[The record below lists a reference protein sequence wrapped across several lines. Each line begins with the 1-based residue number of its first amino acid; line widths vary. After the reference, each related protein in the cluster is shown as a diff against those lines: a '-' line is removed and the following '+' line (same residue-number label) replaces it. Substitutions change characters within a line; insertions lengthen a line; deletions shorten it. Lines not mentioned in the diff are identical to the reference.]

1 MPRTFKLP
9 HFYHSPIISVVKR
22 ARRETDVRKRDL
34 SPTLLDFGSVRF
46 KIARHF
52 GFCYGVENAIE
63 IAYQALAENPNKRIF
78 LLSEIIHNPHVNEDL
93 RERGVQ
99 FLMDTAGAPLLSFDI
114 LMPDDVVIVP
124 AFGTTLEVEQALKER
139 SVTLTAYN
147 TTCPFVE
154 KVWRRSEEIGKQDYT
169 VVIHGKQYHEETR
182 ATFSHAQASAPVVV
196 VRDLEEAQALAK
208 VMSGEEDTAFFFK
221 KFADR
226 FSHGFDPTIHLK
238 RIGVVNQT
246 TMLATE
252 TEAIAD
258 LLRETMRKT
267 YGDAEMSAHFA
278 DTRDT
283 LCYATKENQ
292 DATLAL
298 IADGGDLAV
307 VVGGYN
313 SSNTSHLVEL
323 CQRQLPTYFVRNAD
337 ELLSPKQIRHLELE
351 TKTVRVTENWLF
363 QTTEIPKSRTPID
376 VVLTAGAS
384 CPDVLLDQV
393 LQKIVGWFPNTPSIE
408 EVLEPYDTL

>member
-9 HFYHSPIISVVKR
+9 HFYHSPIISLVKR
-22 ARRETDVRKRDL
+22 ARREIDIRKRDL
-34 SPTLLDFGSVRF
+34 SPTLLDFGPVRF

-63 IAYQALAENPNKRIF
+63 IAYQALAENPDKRIF
-78 LLSEIIHNPHVNEDL
+78 LLSEIIHNPHVNENL

-99 FLMDTAGAPLLSFDI
+99 FLMDTAGTPLLPFDI

-139 SVTLTAYN
+139 GVTLTAYN

-154 KVWRRSEEIGKQDYT
+154 KVWRRSEEIGKQAYT
-169 VVIHGKQYHEETR
+169 VVIHGKRYHEETR
-182 ATFSHAQASAPVVV
+182 ATFSHAQAAAPVVV
-196 VRDLEEAQALAK
+196 VRDLEEAEALAK
-208 VMSGEEDTAFFFK
+208 VISGEEGTAFFFE

-226 FSHGFDPTIHLK
+226 FSPGFDPTRHLK

-246 TMLATE
+246 TMLASE

-258 LLRETMRKT
+258 LLREVVRKT
-267 YGDAEMSAHFA
+267 DVDAELSTRFA
-278 DTRDT
+278 DTKDT

-298 IADGGDLAV
+298 IADGGDIAV

-323 CQRQLPTYFVRNAD
+323 CEQHLPTYFVRNAD
-337 ELLSPKQIRHLELE
+337 ELLSPQRIRHLDLE
-351 TKTVRVTENWLF
+351 TKTVQMTENWLF
-363 QTTEIPKSRTPID
+363 PTAEAPESETPID

-393 LQKIVGWFPNTPSIE
+393 LQKIVAWFPHTRSID
-408 EVLEPYDTL
+408 EVLEPYSTF

>member
-1 MPRTFKLP
+1 MPRTFNLP
-9 HFYHSPIISVVKR
+9 HFYHSPIISVVKQ
-22 ARRETDVRKRDL
+22 ARRDTDARKRDL
-34 SPTLLDFGSVRF
+34 APTLLDFGPVRF
-46 KIARHF
+46 KVARHF

-78 LLSEIIHNPHVNEDL
+78 LLSEIIHNPHVNENL
-93 RERGVQ
+93 RQRGVQ
-99 FLMDTAGAPLLSFDI
+99 FLMDTAGTPLLPFDI
-114 LMPDDVVIVP
+114 LMPNDVVIVP
-124 AFGTTLEVEQALKER
+124 AFGTTLEIEKALKAR
-139 SVTLTAYN
+139 GVTLTAYN

-169 VVIHGKQYHEETR
+169 VVIHGKRYHEETR

-196 VRDLEEAQALAK
+196 VRDLAEARDLAK
-208 VMSGEEDTAFFFK
+208 VISGEADTEFFFE

-226 FSHGFDPTIHLK
+226 FSPGFDPIVHLK

-252 TEAIAD
+252 TEAIAN
-258 LLRETMRKT
+258 LLQETIRT
-267 YGDAEMSAHFA
+267 VYGEAEMSSHFA

-298 IADGGDLAV
+298 IADSGDIAV

-323 CQRQLPTYFVRNAD
+323 CQQHLPTYFIRDAD
-337 ELLSPKQIRHLELE
+337 ELLSPARIRHLELE
-351 TKTVRVTENWLF
+351 TKQV
-363 QTTEIPKSRTPID
+363 QTTEDWLLTDPKTPTDI
-376 VVLTAGAS
+376 VLTAGAS
-384 CPDVLLDQV
+384 CPDVLLDEV
-393 LQKIVGWFPNTPSIE
+393 LQKIVGWFPDTRSVE
-408 EVLEPYDTL
+408 EVLEPFL

>member
-1 MPRTFKLP
+1 MERGKQMPRTFNLP
-9 HFYHSPIISVVKR
+9 HFYHSPIISVVKQ
-22 ARRETDVRKRDL
+22 ARRDTDARKRDL
-34 SPTLLDFGSVRF
+34 APTLLDFGPVRF

-78 LLSEIIHNPHVNEDL
+78 LLSEIIHNPRVNENL
-93 RERGVQ
+93 RQRGVQ
-99 FLMDTAGAPLLSFDI
+99 FLMDTAGTPLLPFDI
-114 LMPDDVVIVP
+114 LMPNDVVIVP
-124 AFGTTLEVEQALKER
+124 AFGTTLEIEKALKAR
-139 SVTLTAYN
+139 GVTLTAYN

-169 VVIHGKQYHEETR
+169 VVIHGKRYHEETR

-196 VRDLEEAQALAK
+196 VRDLAEAHDLAK
-208 VMSGEEDTAFFFK
+208 VISGEADTEFFFE

-226 FSHGFDPTIHLK
+226 FSPGFDPIVHLK

-252 TEAIAD
+252 TEAIAN
-258 LLRETMRKT
+258 LLQETIRT
-267 YGDAEMSAHFA
+267 VYGEAEMSLHFA

-298 IADGGDLAV
+298 IADSGDIAV

-323 CQRQLPTYFVRNAD
+323 CEQHLPTYFIRDAD
-337 ELLSPKQIRHLELE
+337 ELLSPTRIRHLELE
-351 TKTVRVTENWLF
+351 TKQV
-363 QTTEIPKSRTPID
+363 QTTEDWLLTDPKTPTDI
-376 VVLTAGAS
+376 VLTAGAS
-384 CPDVLLDQV
+384 CPDVLLDEV
-393 LQKIVGWFPNTPSIE
+393 LQKIVGWFPETRSVE
-408 EVLEPYDTL
+408 EVLEPFL

>member
-9 HFYHSPIISVVKR
+9 HFYHSPIISVVKQ
-22 ARRETDVRKRDL
+22 ARRDTDVRKRDL
-34 SPTLLDFGSVRF
+34 APTLLDFGPVRF

-63 IAYQALAENPNKRIF
+63 IAYQALAENPDKRIF
-78 LLSEIIHNPHVNEDL
+78 LLSEIIHNPHVNENL

-99 FLMDTAGAPLLSFDI
+99 FLMDTAGTSLLPFDI

-124 AFGTTLEVEQALKER
+124 AFGTTLEVEEVLKAR
-139 SVTLTAYN
+139 GVTLTAYN

-169 VVIHGKQYHEETR
+169 VVIHGKRYHEETR

-196 VRDLEEAQALAK
+196 VRDLGEAQDLAK
-208 VMSGEEDTAFFFK
+208 VISGDADTAFFFK

-226 FSHGFDPTIHLK
+226 FSPGFDPTVHLR

-252 TEAIAD
+252 TEAIAS
-258 LLRETMRKT
+258 LLQDTIRARYGET
-267 YGDAEMSAHFA
+267 EMSSHFA

-298 IADGGDLAV
+298 IADGGDIAV

-323 CQRQLPTYFVRNAD
+323 CQQHLPTYFIRDAD
-337 ELLSPKQIRHLELE
+337 ELFSPKRIRHLELE
-351 TKTVRVTENWLF
+351 TKQVQMSEDWLF
-363 QTTEIPKSRTPID
+363 QTTETALKTPTDI
-376 VVLTAGAS
+376 VLTAGAS
-384 CPDVLLDQV
+384 CPDVLLDEV
-393 LQKIVGWFPNTPSIE
+393 LQKIVDWFPETRSVE
-408 EVLEPYDTL
+408 EVLEPFL

>member
-1 MPRTFKLP
+1 
-9 HFYHSPIISVVKR
+9 
-22 ARRETDVRKRDL
+22 
-34 SPTLLDFGSVRF
+34 LDFGPVRF

-63 IAYQALAENPNKRIF
+63 IAYQALAENPDKRIF
-78 LLSEIIHNPHVNEDL
+78 LLSEIIHNPHVNENL
-93 RERGVQ
+93 RQRGVQ
-99 FLMDTAGAPLLSFDI
+99 FLMDTAGTPLLPFDI

-124 AFGTTLEVEQALKER
+124 AFGTTLEVEQSLKER
-139 SVTLTAYN
+139 GVTLTAYN

-169 VVIHGKQYHEETR
+169 VVIHGKRYHEETR
-182 ATFSHAQASAPVVV
+182 ATFSHAQAGAPVVV
-196 VRDLEEAQALAK
+196 VRDLKEAQALAK
-208 VMSGEEDTAFFFK
+208 VISGEENTAFFFE

-226 FSHGFDPTIHLK
+226 FSPSFDPTVHLK

-258 LLRETMRKT
+258 LLREAVRKT
-267 YGDAEMSAHFA
+267 YGDAKMSAHFA

-298 IADGGDLAV
+298 IADGGDIAV

-323 CQRQLPTYFVRNAD
+323 CQQHLPTYFVRNAD

-351 TKTVRVTENWLF
+351 TKTVQLTENWLF
-363 QTTEIPKSRTPID
+363 QTSEVPESKTSVDI
-376 VVLTAGAS
+376 VLTAGAS
-384 CPDVLLDQV
+384 CPDVLLDEV
-393 LQKIVGWFPNTPSIE
+393 LQKIVAWFPNTRPVE
-408 EVLEPYDTL
+408 EVLEPYNTF